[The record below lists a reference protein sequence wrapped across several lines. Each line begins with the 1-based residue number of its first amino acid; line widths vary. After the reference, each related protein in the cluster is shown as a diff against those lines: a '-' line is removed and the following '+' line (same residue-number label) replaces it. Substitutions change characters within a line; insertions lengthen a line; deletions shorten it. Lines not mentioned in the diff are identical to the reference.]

1 MCGIA
6 GIVNLNSGEPVDVSL
21 IDRMTSSMSHRGPDD
36 DGLYV
41 NGCVAL
47 GHRRLSIIDLESG
60 HQPMVC
66 KTRGRVIV
74 FNGEIYNFQELRE
87 RLQQRGLPFLT
98 RSDTEV
104 LLQLCDSEDLSW
116 LERLN
121 GMFAFAFWD
130 EKQRTLLLARDRL
143 GIKPLYYAMLKGT
156 LVFASE
162 IKALC
167 VHPGLERVVNE
178 PRIPEYLAFRSLT
191 GDETLLKGVYQVPPG
206 CAMVWREGMTS
217 PVVLPFWR
225 EGEGRTAADYA
236 DRTEPSY
243 RQLEE
248 LLVSSV
254 RYRMISDVPLGTFNS
269 GGVDSSLVT
278 AIVRSMFE
286 GELHTFSVGF
296 EEPSYDERR
305 YAQMV
310 ADKLGTRHHTLT
322 LSEYDYAD
330 ALEETLWHLEE
341 PIHHPH
347 TVQLLSLSKLAK
359 QFVTVVLTGEGSDE
373 LFAGYPRYQIPR
385 FLRYCP
391 SLSDEL
397 AERLIRWATKVGA
410 RRAVK
415 CLEYVSLNQDEDVGI
430 VHNARPVPLGDY
442 RNCVS
447 SALDLRARRVALRNG
462 SARFLSPLSRTLY
475 LDQRAY
481 LPSLLLRLDKMSMAA
496 GIEARVPFLDYRI
509 VEWSYLLP
517 DNAKVRGFT
526 TKWVVKRLA
535 EKWLPGEI
543 VHRKKVGFGVPL
555 GKWLRNRQGVGRY
568 LSLLEEKKTVERGYF
583 DASAVRLLVRD
594 HLSGVADHSE
604 VMWGLVNLELWL
616 RMFVDR
622 DASRTKCSDRM
633 LVSRSV
639 GTS

>member
-6 GIVNLNSGEPVDVSL
+6 GILNLNAGEPVDASL
-21 IDRMTSSMSHRGPDD
+21 IERMTSSMSHRGPDD
-36 DGLYV
+36 DGLYL
-41 NGCVAL
+41 NGRVAL

-66 KTRGRVIV
+66 KTRGRAIV
-74 FNGEIYNFQELRE
+74 FNGEIYNFQELKKE
-87 RLQQRGLPFLT
+87 LQQQGLPFLT

-104 LLQLCDSEDLSW
+104 LLQLCDFEDLSW

-130 EKQRTLLLARDRL
+130 EKHRTLLLARDRL
-143 GIKPLYYAMLKGT
+143 GIKPLYYAVLKDT

-167 VHPGLERVVNE
+167 VHPRFERAVNE
-178 PRIPEYLAFRSLT
+178 PRIPEYLAFRSLA

-217 PVVLPFWR
+217 PVVLRFWR
-225 EGEGRTAADYA
+225 EGQDRTVADYA
-236 DRTEPSY
+236 DATRPSY

-296 EEPSYDERR
+296 EDPTYDERR
-305 YAQMV
+305 YAQLV

-322 LSEYDYAD
+322 LTEFDYAD
-330 ALEETLWHLEE
+330 SLEKTIWHLEE
-341 PIHHPH
+341 PINHPH
-347 TVQLLSLSKLAK
+347 SVHLLCLSKLAK
-359 QFVTVVLTGEGSDE
+359 EFVTVVLTGEGSDE
-373 LFAGYPRYQIPR
+373 LFGGYPRYHIPQL
-385 FLRYCP
+385 LRYCP
-391 SLSDEL
+391 SLSPEL
-397 AERLIRWATKVGA
+397 ADRLIGWATKMGA
-410 RRAVK
+410 RRTVK
-415 CLEYVSLNQDEDVGI
+415 CLEYVSLNQDEDTGI
-430 VHNARPVPLGDY
+430 LHNARPVPLTDF

-447 SALDLRARRVALRNG
+447 SALDLQARRDVLRNG
-462 SARFLSPLSRTLY
+462 SARFSSTVSRTLY

-517 DNAKVRGFT
+517 DEAKVRGLT
-526 TKWVVKRLA
+526 TKWVVKRMA
-535 EKWLPGEI
+535 EKWLPSEI
-543 VHRKKVGFGVPL
+543 INRKKMGFGIPL
-555 GKWLRNRQGVGRY
+555 GKWLRNRDGLGRY
-568 LSLLEEKKTVERGYF
+568 LSLLGEKKTLNRGF
-583 DASAVRLLVRD
+583 LDPSAVGRLVRD
-594 HLSGVADHSE
+594 HESSVADHSE
-604 VMWGLVNLELWL
+604 VLWGLINLELWM
-616 RMFVDR
+616 RMFVDC
-622 DASRTKCSDRM
+622 DTSRTRYCDRIP
-633 LVSRSV
+633 VSRSV
-639 GTS
+639 GAS